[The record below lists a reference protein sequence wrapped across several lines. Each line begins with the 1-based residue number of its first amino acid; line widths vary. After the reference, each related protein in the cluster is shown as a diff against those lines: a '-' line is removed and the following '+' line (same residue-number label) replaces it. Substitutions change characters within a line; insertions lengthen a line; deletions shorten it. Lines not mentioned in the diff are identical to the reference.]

1 MIFGFIAK
9 HRGIWPVRWMCEML
23 DVSRGGFYDWVKRPP
38 SARSRE
44 DAKLQAQV
52 RTSFVASDETYGARR
67 VWRDLVAWGYP
78 CGLHRIERLMGSAG
92 LKARRA
98 RRRRPADVGARQTHA
113 IAENLLDRQ
122 FEASGPNLK
131 WVADF
136 TYLWTHEGWLFV
148 AVVIDLYSRRVVGWS
163 SNARM
168 TAQLVSD
175 ALLTAIWRRGAPKS
189 LIHHSDRGSQYTSEG
204 LQGLLA
210 EHGIEC
216 SMSRSG
222 DCWDNAVAE
231 SFFSTMKVE
240 RTDHK
245 MYSTRDQAKADVFD
259 YIEKFYNPRRRHST
273 LGYVSPV
280 EFEQMAVVA

>member
-9 HRGIWPVRWMCEML
+9 HRAVWPVRWMCEML
-23 DVSRGGFYDWVKRPP
+23 DVSRGGFYEWLKRPESP
-38 SARSRE
+38 RSRE
-44 DAKLQAQV
+44 DARLLVQA
-52 RTSFVASDETYGARR
+52 RMSFAASDETYGTRR
-67 VWRDLVAWGYP
+67 VWRDLLAWGFP
-78 CGLHRIERLMGSAG
+78 CGLHRIERLMSSAG

-98 RRRRPADVGARQTHA
+98 RRRRPTDAGQRPEHVIADNV
-113 IAENLLDRQ
+113 LDRQ

-148 AVVIDLYSRRVVGWS
+148 AVVIDLFSRRVVGWS
-163 SNARM
+163 SHSRM
-168 TAQLVSD
+168 TAQLVID
-175 ALLTAIWRRGAPKS
+175 ALLTAIWRRGMPHS
-189 LIHHSDRGSQYTSEG
+189 LLHHSDRGSQYTSEG

-210 EHGIEC
+210 QYGIEC

-222 DCWDNAVAE
+222 NCWDNAVAE

-245 MYSTRDQAKADVFD
+245 LYSTRDQAKADVFD
-259 YIEKFYNPRRRHST
+259 YIERFYNPQRRHST
-273 LGYVSPV
+273 LGYVSPI
-280 EFEQMAVVA
+280 EFEQMALVA